1 MPTIEQINKKVN
13 TVIEWILNTMPLLNS
28 DTRKKLESMLVCNLR
43 YYKDSHGNTLKI
55 EVID

>member
-55 EVID
+55 EIH